1 MLPIIIV
8 KWSLLMSGMIFS
20 LTTLDGANIFTV
32 NTWFPFVAPNLALAW
47 RCSAATQ
54 LTLLVPDLEL
64 VSRFSD
70 MVPLVKVALVV
81 PSPSIDHL
89 PARSASELRSW
100 VLPWSPR
107 LFSSRATQ
115 QAHFLPFIILLRK
128 RFTSCIN
135 GQY

>member
-20 LTTLDGANIFTV
+20 LTTLYGANIFTA

-64 VSRFSD
+64 VSRFND

-100 VLPWSPR
+100 ESK
-107 LFSSRATQ
+107 
-115 QAHFLPFIILLRK
+115 IILEPSYATSALSSLHH
-128 RFTSCIN
+128 FTS
-135 GQY
+135 QTVYFRHQWSVLT